1 MGTFLLIGTG
11 GFLGAIMRYALS
23 NHVQSWTKITQFPVG
38 TLAVNLLGCLLIGA
52 LAQLAE
58 ARDFFTPET
67 SSLIFL
73 GFLGAFTTFSTFS
86 SDNFNLY
93 QDGQSLLFYINI
105 GTNVI
110 LGLGAVWAGR
120 NLTAYFIH

>member
-11 GFLGAIMRYALS
+11 GFFGAILRYVFS
-23 NHVQSWTKITQFPVG
+23 NYIQNWLKITQFPIG
-38 TLAVNLLGCLLIGA
+38 TLVVNLIGCLLIGA

-58 ARDFFTPET
+58 ARDIFTPET

-86 SDNFNLY
+86 SDSFNFFREGQNLF
-93 QDGQSLLFYINI
+93 FYLNI
-105 GTNVI
+105 GGSVI
-110 LGLGAVWAGR
+110 LGLVAVWAGR
-120 NLTAYFIH
+120 NATAYFIN